1 MALNAVYFAVLYLYS
16 LTHCPAAEQNVDCR
30 LVPTLVPTRTNIS
43 SEFRLKASENG
54 VRMVYLNLKIGNNSY
69 HPLDVEDEFLP
80 NRWVWANSSSEPM
93 LSLRFD
99 YDILS
104 LGLLSYQVRSMDVP
118 LEDEPRG
125 CLASLNSSCQNKVV
139 GRVLLERV
147 LLTDEPRYETEVV
160 CVTMIATDVSS
171 MGEEY
176 PSCCSIETFG
186 PSGNFIQCDLTVKS
200 NRWMDTFNL
209 VLYWLKIFAWF
220 FLPAFPL
227 VLPDCIFSLHYEC
240 DKEDR
245 LAPEQINNGQA
256 EVIPNPT
263 RNGYE
268 EINDCDH
275 EEERLACEIP
285 VDDSS
290 PLTCTTLLVGFVH
303 HLPELRLSFN
313 IKLASLFYLLL
324 PLAGY
329 VHHGLWFAFKERYI
343 LESYRKHVNLPGQ
356 SIFVGVSPWYIA
368 CCFVPGLAFVL
379 FLRPKDLLF
388 PHEMCPFCKAGTL
401 FAVLPL
407 PTFIYT
413 PRVNHSIGDEMLYH
427 LKRLSYLPSLVWNII
442 QFHINGL
449 KNLLHRCTCFLQLS
463 SQSTSRTRRALGV
476 SCALFSLLFIMC
488 FGFVFGTICLVSVL
502 FASAVCFIYFSPL
515 GSLYTLFMVKFL
527 TSEIFFLCLIL
538 RSVAKSLMQLLFI
551 LLILL
556 SGSMFF
562 ASIIIMPSL
571 IIVIS
576 MFGYLTMGLVLNADI
591 VFPYLAFFIV
601 ATTNIYLCYGNVQK
615 RCKDFKRITSK
626 CWQKEQ
632 STTNSDNE
640 TIPTHLF
647 WFVSDRVLPVS
658 TEICQMLCSITLIVI
673 FLFLILLSVLLFRST
688 YNISAV
694 VSTISVLISGVIP
707 RLLFR
712 GGMLKGWEKIK
723 LKREIENAVKTFQE
737 INGLNNRATDSSQI
751 TGAEQV

>member
-16 LTHCPAAEQNVDCR
+16 LIHCPAAEQNVDCR
-30 LVPTLVPTRTNIS
+30 LVPTRTNVS
-43 SEFRLKASENG
+43 SEFRLKATENG
-54 VRMVYLNLKIGNNSY
+54 VRMVYLNLKIGNDSY

-80 NRWVWANSSSEPM
+80 NRWVWANSISEPM

-104 LGLLSYQVRSMDVP
+104 LGLLTYQVRSMDVP
-118 LEDEPRG
+118 LEDKPRG

-139 GRVLLERV
+139 GRVLLESV
-147 LLTDEPRYETEVV
+147 TYKLARYKTEVV
-160 CVTMIATDVSS
+160 CVTVIATTDYTLVPVQ
-171 MGEEY
+171 Y

-186 PSGNFIQCDLTVKS
+186 PSANSVQCDLTVKS
-200 NRWMDTFNL
+200 SSWMDSFEEIL
-209 VLYWLKIFAWF
+209 LWLEMFAWF
-220 FLPAFPL
+220 FLPAFPF
-227 VLPDCIFSLHYEC
+227 VLPDYIFSLDYEC

-245 LAPEQINNGQA
+245 LAPEEINNGQA

-268 EINDCDH
+268 EITDCDY
-275 EEERLACEIP
+275 EEERLEIP

-313 IKLASLFYLLL
+313 IKLAFLYYLLL
-324 PLAGY
+324 PLVGY
-329 VHHGLWFAFKERYI
+329 VHCGLWFAFKEQYI

-356 SIFVGVSPWYIA
+356 SFVGVSPEYIA
-368 CCFVPGLAFVL
+368 LCFVPGLALVL
-379 FLRPKDLLF
+379 FLRPKDLLY
-388 PHEMCPFCKAGTL
+388 PHEMCPFCKPGTL
-401 FAVLPL
+401 FAELPH
-407 PTFIYT
+407 PIIYT
-413 PRVNHSIGDEMLYH
+413 PRANHSIGDEMLYH

-449 KNLLHRCTCFLQLS
+449 KNLLRRCTCLFQLS

-476 SCALFSLLFIMC
+476 SCALFSLLFTMV
-488 FGFVFGTICLVSVL
+488 FSFVLGPICLILVL
-502 FASAVCFIYFSPL
+502 FELAFVIVVFSPF
-515 GSLYTLFMVKFL
+515 GSLYTMFWVKFW
-527 TSEIFFLCLIL
+527 TPEIISGLCTI
-538 RSVAKSLMQLLFI
+538 RSVAKSLMQLSFI
-551 LLILL
+551 LFLP
-556 SGSMFF
+556 MFAVF
-562 ASIIIMPSL
+562 ITSL
-571 IIVIS
+571 IVVVN

-591 VFPYLAFFIV
+591 VLPYLAFFFV
-601 ATTNIYLCYGNVQK
+601 AATNIYFCYANVQK
-615 RCKDFKRITSK
+615 KYKDFKGMTLK
-626 CWQKEQ
+626 YWQKEQ
-632 STTNSDNE
+632 RTTNSDKE

-658 TEICQMLCSITLIVI
+658 TEVCLMVCSVTLIVI
-673 FLFLILLSVLLFRST
+673 FLSLILLSVLFFRST
-688 YNISAV
+688 YNTSAL

-712 GGMLKGWEKIK
+712 GAMLKGWEKIK

-737 INGLNNRATDSSQI
+737 INGVNNSAMDSSRI
-751 TGAEQV
+751 NGVEQV